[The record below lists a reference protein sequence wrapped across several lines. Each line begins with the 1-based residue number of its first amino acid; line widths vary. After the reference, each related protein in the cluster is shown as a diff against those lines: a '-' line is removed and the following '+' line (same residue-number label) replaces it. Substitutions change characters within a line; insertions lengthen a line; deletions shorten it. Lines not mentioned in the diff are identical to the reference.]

1 MFKSDVIFDTK
12 YWHDERRLN
21 PWNNALNDS
30 LEFHKF
36 HILLNCFVG
45 GIYCWTNERNGMLLK
60 FCLNGASTL
69 GHRTRGKSA
78 KIKWYPQKLFKSNP
92 LLTTLNC
99 FFCNYPTLAYI
110 HCLNPTTHWQTSFNV
125 FILGTG
131 KERRAQWMASSSGPG
146 ALLHLY
152 CPRFVLWFNWIEQHE
167 YSTSLSQ
174 ILNLII
180 SHNLNEIKLN

>member
-78 KIKWYPQKLFKSNP
+78 KIKWYPQKLFESNP

-99 FFCNYPTLAYI
+99 FFWQLSNY
-110 HCLNPTTHWQTSFNV
+110 
-125 FILGTG
+125 G
-131 KERRAQWMASSSGPG
+131 
-146 ALLHLY
+146 LY
-152 CPRFVLWFNWIEQHE
+152 
-167 YSTSLSQ
+167 SLS
-174 ILNLII
+174 N
-180 SHNLNEIKLN
+180 SHNTLTDLIQCLHSGNGQREESPMDGVFVWAWRPSSLVLPSVCFVVQLNRTTWIFNFPVTNSESYNISQSNEIKLN